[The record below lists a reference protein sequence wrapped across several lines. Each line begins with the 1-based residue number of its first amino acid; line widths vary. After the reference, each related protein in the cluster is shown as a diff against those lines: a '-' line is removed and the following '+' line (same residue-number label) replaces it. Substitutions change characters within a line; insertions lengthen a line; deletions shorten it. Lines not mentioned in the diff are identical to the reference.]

1 MMNTGNLNAFD
12 FYWVKMSNVV
22 SIVVRL
28 SGILLKRGQGGLTI
42 FTKPIGECLK

>member
-1 MMNTGNLNAFD
+1 MITGNLNAFD

-22 SIVVRL
+22 SIVRL